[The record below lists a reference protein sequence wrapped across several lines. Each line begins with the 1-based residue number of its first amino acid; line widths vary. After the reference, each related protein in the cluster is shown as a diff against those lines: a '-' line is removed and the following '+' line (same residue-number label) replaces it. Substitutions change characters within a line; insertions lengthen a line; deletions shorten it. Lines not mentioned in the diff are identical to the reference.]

1 MKLKNRL
8 WALGLLVL
16 CSVTFLILLSIRAQ
30 ELYLQEQIKHELEK
44 LSARWQGQHVY
55 SAKSSN
61 VTRRR
66 SECSIPTNIKRLCI
80 DNTLEMTPANVC
92 PLEELSRDCSL
103 LREVH
108 GYDDKPVDQ
117 EELDFPLAFGLKMHT
132 APEQAEQLL
141 RTIYRPHNVYCI
153 HVDKKAD
160 DAVLRVMTSIAACF
174 PNVILTNRISFV
186 YGSYDAI
193 KAELTTM
200 NCALQ
205 SKVKWKY
212 YLNLA
217 GQEFPLR
224 TNLEMVRILKLL
236 NGTNDIES
244 FPLPDR
250 YKLRIT
256 HKYKVEEGKMCNASI
271 PKEPPTFKAQIRKG
285 SQYNAF
291 TRAFVVAVSV
301 DDEAKA
307 IMNYFNDTLYPEE
320 NIWATINQLPGT
332 PGGYPFHVKHNPA
345 NEHISRAIAWD
356 IFDAYQCR
364 GEYVREV
371 CIFTRADLPWLLR
384 QPNFFAN
391 KFRLEMDSQAV
402 ACLEAVVDQRARSR
416 ALTLD
421 QSYYL
426 SLPHVRYRN
435 TRALSMVTEK
445 FTSD

>member
-8 WALGLLVL
+8 CALGALFLF
-16 CSVTFLILLSIRAQ
+16 STTFLTLLTIHVQ
-30 ELYLQEQIKHELEK
+30 ELYLQEQIKYELER
-44 LSARWQGQHVY
+44 LSAGWNGKY
-55 SAKSSN
+55 ASLAKTSN
-61 VTRRR
+61 DTRR
-66 SECSIPTNIKRLCI
+66 SECSIPTDIQRLCI
-80 DNTLEMTPANVC
+80 DNTLEMTPQNVC
-92 PLEELSRDCSL
+92 PLEELSQDCAL

-108 GYDDKPVDQ
+108 GYDKPVDK

-132 APEQAEQLL
+132 APEQAELLL

-160 DAVLRVMTSIAACF
+160 DAVFRVMTSIASCF

-193 KAELTTM
+193 RAELTTM
-200 NCALQ
+200 TCALR
-205 SKVKWKY
+205 SKVDWKY

-224 TNLEMVRILKLL
+224 TNLEMVRILQML

-250 YKLRIT
+250 YKKRIT
-256 HKYKVEEGKMCNASI
+256 HKYKVEEGKMCNAST
-271 PKEPPTFKAQIRKG
+271 PKEPPPFRAQIRKG

-291 TRAFVVAVSV
+291 TRAFVVAMTAKE
-301 DDEAKA
+301 EAKA

-320 NIWATINQLPGT
+320 NIWATINQLPWV

-356 IFDAYQCR
+356 IFDAYQCK

-402 ACLEAVVDQRARSR
+402 ACLEAIIDQRTRSR

-435 TRALSMVTEK
+435 TQAMSMVVEK